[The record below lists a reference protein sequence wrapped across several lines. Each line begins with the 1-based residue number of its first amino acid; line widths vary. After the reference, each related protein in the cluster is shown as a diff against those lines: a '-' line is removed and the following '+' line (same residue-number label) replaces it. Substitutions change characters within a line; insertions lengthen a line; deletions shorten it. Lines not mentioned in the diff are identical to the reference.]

1 MADLQI
7 RTPHPGNRHGHFIGQ
22 IAIFDQIKQDLG
34 KKNSRRIGM
43 TKSASAQTIRHT
55 TWRQYMS
62 LTRRQFLVTAP
73 AFAVVAQ
80 QAQGQ
85 NSFPKQPIR
94 IIAPFAPGS
103 SDMIARRLGESVSRQ
118 LGQPVVVENRPG
130 AQGVV
135 ASRSMT
141 KAANDGYTLLLG
153 TNSTHAAS
161 IYLFRKPGYDP
172 VKDFTPIMRFTTN
185 PLVLCVRTDS
195 KIDSLKAFIEH
206 GKAHSGQ
213 MNYGAGNTG
222 SLVATHLLTTQAGF
236 KAQAVNYAGNAVAVN
251 DFLAGRLDFM
261 VTDPMII
268 KQFVEAGQIRM
279 LGLTS
284 RQKLP
289 LFPDLTP
296 IADQGLQNYEYASW
310 IGLFGPARLPGEI
323 TQKLYAAFSGALA
336 SQAAQQYLNSIGMI
350 AADLPPAAFADF
362 VKDQIQVWGSLTK
375 AAGLVA
381 Q

>member
-1 MADLQI
+1 
-7 RTPHPGNRHGHFIGQ
+7 
-22 IAIFDQIKQDLG
+22 
-34 KKNSRRIGM
+34 
-43 TKSASAQTIRHT
+43 
-55 TWRQYMS
+55 MS

-195 KIDSLKAFIEH
+195 KINSLKAFIEH

-310 IGLFGPARLPGEI
+310 IGLFGPARLPAEI

>member
-1 MADLQI
+1 
-7 RTPHPGNRHGHFIGQ
+7 
-22 IAIFDQIKQDLG
+22 
-34 KKNSRRIGM
+34 
-43 TKSASAQTIRHT
+43 
-55 TWRQYMS
+55 MS

-73 AFAVVAQ
+73 AVAVTANT
-80 QAQGQ
+80 AWGQ
-85 NSFPKQPIR
+85 THFPGKPIR

-103 SDMIARRLGESVSRQ
+103 SDMIARRLGESVSGT

-135 ASRSMT
+135 ASRALA
-141 KAANDGYTLLLG
+141 KAASDGYTLLLG

-161 IYLFRKPGYDP
+161 IYLFREPGYDP
-172 VKDFTPIMRFTTN
+172 IKDFTPIMRFTTN

-195 KIDSLKAFIEH
+195 KIDSLKAFIDY

-213 MNYGAGNTG
+213 LNYGAGNTG

-236 KAQAVNYAGNAVAVN
+236 DAQAVNYAGNAIAVN

-268 KQFVEAGQIRM
+268 KQFVQAGQVRM

-289 LFPDLTP
+289 LFPHLAP
-296 IADQGLQNYEYASW
+296 IADQGLPDYEYASW
-310 IGLFGPARLPGEI
+310 IGLFGPARLPDAV
-323 TQKLYAAFSGALA
+323 TQTLYTAFSKAMA
-336 SQAAQQYLNSIGMI
+336 SEPAQQYLNSIGMI
-350 AADLPPAAFADF
+350 AADLPPVAFADY
-362 VKDQIQVWGSLTK
+362 VKDQIQVWGRLTK

>member
-1 MADLQI
+1 
-7 RTPHPGNRHGHFIGQ
+7 
-22 IAIFDQIKQDLG
+22 
-34 KKNSRRIGM
+34 
-43 TKSASAQTIRHT
+43 
-55 TWRQYMS
+55 MS

-73 AFAVVAQ
+73 AFAMVAQ
-80 QAQGQ
+80 QARGQ
-85 NSFPKQPIR
+85 TSFPNQPIR

-135 ASRSMT
+135 ASRSLT

-161 IYLFRKPGYDP
+161 IYLFSKPGYDP

-213 MNYGAGNTG
+213 LNYGAGNTG
-222 SLVATHLLTTQAGF
+222 GLVATHLLTTQAGF
-236 KAQAVNYAGNAVAVN
+236 KAQAVNYAGNAIAIN

-261 VTDPMII
+261 VTHPMII

-296 IADQGLQNYEYASW
+296 IADQGLPDYEYASW
-310 IGLFGPARLPGEI
+310 IGLFGPARLPAEI
-323 TQKLYAAFSGALA
+323 TQKLYAAFSEALA
-336 SQAAQQYLNSIGMI
+336 SQAAQQYLNNIGMI

-362 VKDQIQVWGSLTK
+362 VKDQIQVWGNLTK